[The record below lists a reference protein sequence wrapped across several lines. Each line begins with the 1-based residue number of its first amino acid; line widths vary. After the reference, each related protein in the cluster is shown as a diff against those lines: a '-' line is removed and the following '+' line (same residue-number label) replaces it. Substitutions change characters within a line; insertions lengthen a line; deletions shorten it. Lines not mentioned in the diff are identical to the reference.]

1 MTDAI
6 LCACVVCGNSF
17 KPHKSKAN
25 KFCGAPCY
33 HAAQRS
39 GIVKVGRDPKHL
51 YPCHEC
57 GVETN
62 RIPSKCRDGSTSEKV
77 FCSRAC
83 YDKNRADRRGGCKAC
98 GERVPFKSSKYCS
111 WACRISDKKPDPCT
125 CKNCGCVFT
134 AVKFVARPSGKVE
147 LVAYGGAKT
156 CSYECHNLWMRTDPE
171 RKRKI
176 GLAFA
181 GPLHPNWQGGKSLLN
196 NVSNR
201 GPNWKKQ
208 RAAAIKRDG
217 ACVDCGMTDEQC
229 RQRYGRSLDVDH
241 VTPFH
246 NFTDYRKAN
255 RLINLQC
262 RCASCH
268 RIAEAKRDGAQMVLG
283 FQDSAKRKHKG
294 YAVGERH
301 PRAKLTAND
310 VLAIRRRVA
319 EGESQNSL
327 RLVYGVSQAAI
338 NSIVL
343 RKTWQNV

>member
-6 LCACVVCGNSF
+6 LCACAICGNSL
-17 KPHKSKAN
+17 KTKSG
-25 KFCGAPCY
+25 KFCSTSCY
-33 HAAQRS
+33 HAAQRL
-39 GIVKVGRDPKHL
+39 GLVRVGRDAKHV
-51 YPCHEC
+51 YPCVEC
-57 GVETN
+57 GVETK
-62 RIPSKCRDGSTSEKV
+62 RRPSQCRDGTLSGKI

-83 YDKNRADRRGGCKAC
+83 YDKHRAERRGQCPHC
-98 GERVPFKSSKYCS
+98 GDRVPLKGSKYCS
-111 WACRISDKKPDPCT
+111 WACRVAGRKPGPCT
-125 CKNCGCVFT
+125 CKNCGCLFT
-134 AVKFVARPSGKVE
+134 AIKVIVRPSGRRD
-147 LVAYGGAKT
+147 LVAHQGAGT
-156 CSYECHNLWMRTDPE
+156 CSAQCHNLWIRNDPE

-181 GPLHPNWQGGKSLLN
+181 GSLHPNWQGGKSLLN

-255 RLINLQC
+255 RLSNLQC

-268 RIAEAKRDGAQMVLG
+268 RITEARRDGAQMVLG

-294 YAVGERH
+294 YAIGERH
-301 PRAKLTAND
+301 PRAKLTTND

-327 RLVYGVSQAAI
+327 RLVYGVSQSVI